1 MNEVGP
7 IHERELLLEEA
18 NRRYFRRR
26 LDPLIDDALSSRGYI
41 ETKKSTRLHLNGY
54 NVIPG
59 PAFRR
64 TLKTPLDALTF
75 QTTYDTDATDS
86 TLIEANLHLARVG
99 NYSGAILRIVG
110 GEAFYK
116 NLSPYR
122 KEDHDDTF
130 QPLPM
135 NEANDIL
142 QDIRAHTELGYSS
155 SDTPVS
161 AQEILQELENITP
174 TLNVDRRAHYQLL
187 TDEYHGD
194 IQMDIG
200 ESFDDKAVHRHNH
213 VQRRHTD
220 GRKMFRLIARQ
231 PLKEGSALVGV
242 KYQSY
247 QRRGRD
253 SDMKL
258 TTVIESDAYSDAE
271 KEAMYRDTL
280 ETYQER
286 DMTRFGRGVI
296 KNLQSIIDEDSN
308 VLRLG

>member
-26 LDPLIDDALSSRGYI
+26 LDPLIDDALAARGYV
-41 ETKKSTRLHLNGY
+41 ETRKSNGRFNLDGY

-64 TLKTPLDALTF
+64 TLKAPLDALSF
-75 QTTYDTDATDS
+75 QTTYDTDSTQS
-86 TLIEANLHLARVG
+86 TLIEAKIHLARVG

-110 GEAFYK
+110 GEASYK
-116 NLSPYR
+116 NLSPVR
-122 KEDHDDTF
+122 KEDQDDAY
-130 QPLPM
+130 QPLSM
-135 NEANDIL
+135 SETNDIL

-161 AQEILQELENITP
+161 AQEILQELEQITP
-174 TLNVDRRAHYQLL
+174 SLAVDRRAHYQLL

-200 ESFDDKAVHRHNH
+200 ESFDDEAVRRQND
-213 VQRRHTD
+213 VQRRHTN
-220 GRKMFRLIARQ
+220 GKKMFRLIARQ

-247 QRRGRD
+247 KRND
-253 SDMKL
+253 ANMKL
-258 TTVIESDAYSDAE
+258 TTVIESNAYSDAE
-271 KEAMYRDTL
+271 KEVMYRDTL

-308 VLRLG
+308 VIRLG